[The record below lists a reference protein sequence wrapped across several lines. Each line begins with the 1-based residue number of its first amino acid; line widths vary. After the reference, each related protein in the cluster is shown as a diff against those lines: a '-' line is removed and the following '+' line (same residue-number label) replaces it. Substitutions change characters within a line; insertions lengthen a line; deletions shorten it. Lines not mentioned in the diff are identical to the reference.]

1 MDEITLTIAKAYPN
15 DSGRGIARLD
25 PHTMMV
31 LQLTPGDIIELEGKR
46 ATSAKVWR
54 ADRIDWDQDIIR
66 IDGFIRQNAG
76 AGIGDHVKIKKAE
89 VKIANK
95 IVLAPPE
102 GTSIQFGGEA
112 EEMVKRQIMKRSIIK
127 GDIIPVMSTMAHPFL
142 GRVVTGQT
150 IPLVAIEAEPDGI
163 LTIADSTDI
172 KLREKP
178 VVLEIKGTGITYEDI
193 GGLSDEIQR
202 LREMIELPM
211 KHPEVFQRLGI
222 DSPKGVLMYGPP
234 GTGKTLIARAVANE
248 SGSNFFSIAGPEIMS
263 KYYGESEQRL
273 RELFEQANKEAPSI
287 IFIDELD
294 SIAPKRE
301 DVTGEVERRVVAQL
315 LTMMDG
321 LEERG
326 QVVVIGA
333 TNRIDAIDPALRRP
347 GRFDREVE
355 IGVPDQ
361 IDRLEIFQIHTRG
374 MPIYNWEND
383 IALKLLSERI
393 SSFEKNSLMRISDN
407 TSRMESLEFEKRNFE
422 NDQKEIKDE
431 LEKLEKEKKNANE
444 SFLQRILGT
453 IINKQNQIKPLK
465 SKIESL
471 EKDIELSKNN
481 IIIIE
486 KDIVSINKINNTI
499 KIKRSILESIVVDIT
514 KVKHYKNVKEFNDI
528 INRFSEG
535 IINQKDTEI
544 SEIEKT
550 LLDSG
555 VVSQDYIKKV
565 IEDSIPY
572 FLNKLASKTHGF
584 VGADISALA
593 REAAMKSLR
602 RYIPQIKVD
611 EAVPQEILDNMHVT
625 ADDFEA
631 ALKEVEPS
639 AMREVLV
646 EISEI
651 SWDDVGGLNEARQ
664 EIIEAVE
671 WPLKSPEKFLKM
683 GIQPP
688 KGILLYGPPGTGKT
702 LLAKAVA
709 NESSA
714 NFISVRGPQLLSKWV
729 GESEKA
735 IREVFKKARQV
746 SPSILFLDELDAI
759 APVRGMDAGSRTSEK
774 VVNQLLTELDGIE
787 TLKNVVV
794 IGATN
799 RPEIIDPALIRSGRF
814 DRLVFV
820 GPPGRAG
827 RVDIFNIH
835 TKNIPLAEDV
845 NKEELADLTENYVGA
860 DIESLCRE
868 AVMLALRENFN
879 TEKVE
884 MSHFR
889 ASLKKVRPALVE
901 GMIEYYEKLQ
911 EQFKGGTKQEQKSYI
926 GYR

>member
-1 MDEITLTIAKAYPN
+1 MDEITLTVAKAYPN

-25 PHTMMV
+25 PHTMMI

-66 IDGFIRQNAG
+66 IDGFIRQNSG
-76 AGIGDHVKIKKAE
+76 AGIGDHVKIKKAD
-89 VKIANK
+89 VKIANR

-163 LTIADSTDI
+163 LSIAESTEI

-178 VVLEIKGTGITYEDI
+178 VILEVTGTGITYEDI

-211 KHPEVFQRLGI
+211 KHPEVFERLGI
-222 DSPKGVLMYGPP
+222 GSPKGVLMFGPP

-248 SGSNFFSIAGPEIMS
+248 SGANFFSIAGPEIMS

-273 RELFEQANKEAPSI
+273 RELFEQANKDAPSI

-347 GRFDREVE
+347 GRFDREIE
-355 IGVPDQ
+355 IGVPD
-361 IDRLEIFQIHTRG
+361 RNERFEILQIHTRG
-374 MPIYNWEND
+374 MP
-383 IALKLLSERI
+383 L
-393 SSFEKNSLMRISDN
+393 SDN
-407 TSRMESLEFEKRNFE
+407 VKLN
-422 NDQKEIKDE
+422 EIAD
-431 LEKLEKEKKNANE
+431 
-444 SFLQRILGT
+444 R
-453 IINKQNQIKPLK
+453 
-465 SKIESL
+465 
-471 EKDIELSKNN
+471 
-481 IIIIE
+481 
-486 KDIVSINKINNTI
+486 
-499 KIKRSILESIVVDIT
+499 
-514 KVKHYKNVKEFNDI
+514 
-528 INRFSEG
+528 
-535 IINQKDTEI
+535 
-544 SEIEKT
+544 
-550 LLDSG
+550 
-555 VVSQDYIKKV
+555 
-565 IEDSIPY
+565 
-572 FLNKLASKTHGF
+572 THGF

-593 REAAMKSLR
+593 REAAMKALR
-602 RYIPQIKVD
+602 RYLPQIKLD
-611 EAVPQEILDNMHVT
+611 EAVPRELLNSMQVT
-625 ADDFEA
+625 VYDFEA

-646 EISEI
+646 EIPEI
-651 SWDDVGGLNEARQ
+651 SWNDVGGLDSARQ

-671 WPLKSPEKFLKM
+671 WPLKRPEKFERM
-683 GIQPP
+683 GIRPP

-714 NFISVRGPQLLSKWV
+714 NFISIRGPQLISKWL
-729 GESEKA
+729 GDSEKA
-735 IREVFKKARQV
+735 VRDIFKKARQV
-746 SPSILFLDELDAI
+746 APSILFLDELDAI
-759 APVRGMDAGSRTSEK
+759 APIRGMDIGSKASER

-794 IGATN
+794 IAATN
-799 RPEIIDPALIRSGRF
+799 RPEIVDPALIRSGRF

-820 GPPGRAG
+820 GPPGREG
-827 RVDIFNIH
+827 RIEIFKIHLKNLSRETTVFNWGNVPGNDNNMLIKFLTEDLGIDRVDHVKITRNETEKIIRVINEARSVEIALDENKEFATFKFNDGRTYNLHVREDNGQYIIYDE
-835 TKNIPLAEDV
+835 KKLSDDV
-845 NKEELADLTENYVGA
+845 NIEELADLTDNYVGA

-868 AVMLALRENFN
+868 AVMLALREDFN
-879 TEKVE
+879 IKKIE
-884 MSHFR
+884 MRHFR
-889 ASLKKVRPALVE
+889 AALKKVRPALVE